1 MYPSDVIA
9 EFVSAGRLD
18 AAINLLASLNW
29 EQQGDE
35 ALAGLYM
42 VTGYLLKRPLT
53 PAAEGKDGEW
63 VYRGWDGRWGVIMLG
78 RCEVLVDGDLACL
91 SEGQG

>member
-1 MYPSDVIA
+1 MALLCLQASRPNKGRVYPSDVMA

-18 AAINLLASLNW
+18 AAINLLTSLNW

-42 VTGYLLKRPLT
+42 VTGHLLKRPLT
-53 PAAEGKDGEW
+53 PAAEGEPKTG
-63 VYRGWDGRWGVIMLG
+63 GV
-78 RCEVLVDGDLACL
+78 E
-91 SEGQG
+91 S